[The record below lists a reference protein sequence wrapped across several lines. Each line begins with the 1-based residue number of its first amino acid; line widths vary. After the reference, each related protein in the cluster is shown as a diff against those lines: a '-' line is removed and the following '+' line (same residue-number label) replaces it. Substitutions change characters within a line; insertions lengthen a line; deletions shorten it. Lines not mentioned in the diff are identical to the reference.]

1 MKIPRQIS
9 LKKATTIILI
19 SVLLTVIISYYAF
32 AATPTSTF
40 TISPGIYPGAPSYTI
55 WKEGTNYF
63 AKNSNGK
70 IEFSSTNA
78 SYIIQQA
85 INNAPNGG
93 KIFIRNVGEAYFI
106 TQTIIIAEKRVI
118 LESDFATLKSNGAD
132 PILLIKSPNQLL
144 GQGAS
149 YIVWNTSQT
158 TVRNIKFEGDKTQEG
173 VKVEAYYNAIIENCF
188 FRNLEKGIV
197 IASGDKWTEC
207 TTVRDCHIEGCRY
220 GIYFEAEPPYYNCG
234 FSHIETVKIQM
245 QDDNCYGIYWE
256 YDAYSRW
263 NVIEDIMIWIH
274 GDNSYGIYCS
284 GDLTD
289 TVFIDIFIENFKEN
303 PTAVYGVC
311 LSSGLK
317 TSSGGHAT
325 VYFYPLPQ
333 ITYQG
338 STRQLTYDIYVSEI
352 DGRRHWFVIDGD
364 MELGVSGVVT
374 IPSGQSE
381 VIHHNW
387 LNEKLTVENGVDW
400 DIVVS
405 PLQIMTD
412 VDWCVQKVNATHF
425 KIQLSSPATSDWQFT
440 WTAMIR
446 QPMPSLQNLQG

>member
-1 MKIPRQIS
+1 MKVPRQIS
-9 LKKATTIILI
+9 LKKTATIILV

-55 WKEGTNYF
+55 WKEGNYYF

-78 SYIIQQA
+78 SYVIQQA

-93 KIFIRNVGEAYFI
+93 KIFIRNVGDYVI

-132 PILLIKSPNQLL
+132 PILLIKCPNQLL
-144 GQGAS
+144 GQGTT
-149 YIVWNTSQT
+149 YIIWNASQT
-158 TVRNIKFEGDKTQEG
+158 TIRNLRFEGSSKTEEG
-173 VKVEAYYNAIIENCF
+173 VRIEAYYNAIIENCF

-207 TTVRDCHIEGCRY
+207 TTIRDCHIEGCKY
-220 GIYFEAEPPYYNCG
+220 GIYFEAEAPYYNNG
-234 FSHIETVKIQM
+234 FCHIETVKIQM

-256 YDAYSRW
+256 SDAYSRW

-274 GDNSYGIYCS
+274 GDNSYGVYCQ

-289 TVFIDIFIENFKEN
+289 TVFIDLFIENFKEN
-303 PTAVYGVC
+303 PTAVYGVY
-311 LSSGLK
+311 LASGLN

-333 ITYQG
+333 VTYQG
-338 STRQLTYDIYVSEI
+338 STRQLTYDIYVDETN
-352 DGRRHWFVIDGD
+352 GRRHWFVIDGD

-381 VIHHNW
+381 VMHHNW
-387 LNEKLTVENGVDW
+387 LNEKLTVENGAEW

-405 PLQIMTD
+405 PLQNMAG
-412 VDWCVQKVNATHF
+412 VEWWVEKLNATHF
-425 KIQLSSPATSDWQFT
+425 KIKLSSSSPSDKEFA